1 VLARAR
7 EKGKKQWLPNQVVEE
22 LFEQLLDINSLPFNW
37 YEYSFM

>member
-7 EKGKKQWLPNQVVEE
+7 EKGKKQWLLNQVVEE